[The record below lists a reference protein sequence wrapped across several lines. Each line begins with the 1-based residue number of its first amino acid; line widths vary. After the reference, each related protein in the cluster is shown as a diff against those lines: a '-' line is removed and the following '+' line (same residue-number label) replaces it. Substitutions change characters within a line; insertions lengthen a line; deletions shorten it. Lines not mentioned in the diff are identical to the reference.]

1 MWAIGQWKHYFQGPH
16 PIVIQTDH
24 APLRHLPNQTSVN
37 SRVWRWLAVL
47 QGYDVDIRHIPGK
60 KNPADSLSRQL
71 VSDALVRKSSVTD
84 ANASYVQRLRV
95 AENATN
101 QEIQAA
107 LHELF
112 NKGPQGP
119 SRRQDQLAPQGHSV
133 LKYPQDTNS
142 DEVTSPQGKTT
153 HAAIISS
160 TAISKIQLDS
170 EIKNLLS
177 SALRQEAPYSQILS
191 ELEGGSR
198 QISCRVSIHCKRL
211 PTARADLA

>member
-1 MWAIGQWKHYFQGPH
+1 MSTFDTYRGRRTPR
-16 PIVIQTDH
+16 T
-24 APLRHLPNQTSVN
+24 R
-37 SRVWRWLAVL
+37 LA
-47 QGYDVDIRHIPGK
+47 
-60 KNPADSLSRQL
+60 AQL

-101 QEIQAA
+101 QEIQDA

-112 NKGPQGP
+112 NKRPQGP
-119 SRRQDQLAPQGHSV
+119 SRRQGQLTPQGHSV
-133 LKYPQDTNS
+133 QQYLQDTNS

-160 TAISKIQLDS
+160 IAISKIQLDS

-177 SALRQEAPYSQILS
+177 SATPS
-191 ELEGGSR
+191 GGSIIPDFVGIGR
-198 QISCRVSIHCKRL
+198 GIE
-211 PTARADLA
+211 AENFE